1 MATAWYVERAG
12 EQPVGPLS
20 ASQLKRLADDGK
32 LKPTDRVRKDDGAWV
47 AAASV
52 KGLFS
57 AAGAPAASSS
67 EPLPPEPQP
76 VAPEREPKKPKGLW
90 DRVGDAVKDAAG
102 QVQKAA
108 DAARASMAKPAP
120 EPEADEA
127 PRKPKK
133 RRDDDEAEPP
143 RERTAKP
150 KLPPKQ
156 VLILGAVGG
165 GCLLLLMVGAVV
177 ALVVA
182 GAGTSTDSAGSPP
195 GGGSKGGGSQEMT
208 RQQFR
213 EKIKSIGSMGGKGP
227 KWDGRN
233 RSAVDGAGTPLLT
246 SDVEAAV
253 GKPAATRTVGSV
265 IVWTWL
271 CKDGVVS
278 VEANQESGALPL
290 IKPDGTRYREG
301 EILWVLA
308 VNDQ

>member
-1 MATAWYVERAG
+1 VATAWYVERAG

-20 ASQLKRLADDGK
+20 AAQLKRLADEGK
-32 LKPTDRVRKDDGAWV
+32 LKPTDRVRRDEGAWV
-47 AAASV
+47 AASSV
-52 KGLFS
+52 KGLFT
-57 AAGAPAASSS
+57 PAASQPAPPP
-67 EPLPPEPQP
+67 EPLPPEPDA
-76 VAPEREPKKPKGLW
+76 APEPKKPKGLW
-90 DRVGDAVKDAAG
+90 DQLGDAVKDAAG

-108 DAARASMAKPAP
+108 EAARARTAKPAA
-120 EPEADEA
+120 EPEADEETP
-127 PRKPKK
+127 PRKAKK
-133 RRDDDEAEPP
+133 RSDDEAAEPP
-143 RERTAKP
+143 RERPAKP

-182 GAGTSTDSAGSPP
+182 GAGTSTDSDSSPS
-195 GGGSKGGGSQEMT
+195 GGGSRGGGSQEMT

-213 EKIKSIGSMGGKGP
+213 DKLKSVPSLTGQ

-233 RSAVDGAGTPLLT
+233 RSVGDGAGTPLLT
-246 SDVEAAV
+246 SAVESAV
-253 GKPAATRTVGSV
+253 GKPAATRTVGNL

-278 VEANQESGALPL
+278 VEANQEMGAVPL
-290 IKPDGTRYREG
+290 IKPDGTRYQQG